1 VSGSDEGVA
10 GRADER
16 MRHARARE
24 ASGPSGDNV
33 EALTP
38 SDDDALVTSDEPA
51 LVRVGSPRGFAA
63 SIGEIWAFRELL
75 GNLVR
80 KELKVKYK
88 DSFLGFL
95 WSLARPLFLLMIYW
109 LIFGKFLQ
117 AGIPDF
123 AFYLFSG
130 LVAWDFFS
138 STLGAATTSIIAN
151 AGLMKKVYFPSEI
164 LPLAAV
170 GAGLVHF
177 ALQMVVLFG
186 VLVAFGYDFWGPNLL
201 LLPVAFA
208 ALVLFATGMGLLLA
222 AANVY
227 LRDVQHLLEVF
238 LLLWFWL
245 TPVVYPIN
253 LALDALARHKFLG
266 FRLSSIYLLNPLT
279 NVVIGFQRAIY
290 KHVVVADSGGR
301 SVAALFQASYG
312 SYLRRLGT
320 VILLSSA
327 LVWFAQRVFARAQ
340 GNFAQEL

>member
-1 VSGSDEGVA
+1 MKAARGV
-10 GRADER
+10 RI
-16 MRHARARE
+16 
-24 ASGPSGDNV
+24 SST
-33 EALTP
+33 ALVR
-38 SDDDALVTSDEPA
+38 SDDAVVGGEEQPA
-51 LVRVGSPRGFAA
+51 LVRVGSPQGFAA
-63 SIGEIWAFRELL
+63 SVGEIWACRELL

-88 DSFLGFL
+88 DSVLGFL

-109 LIFGKFLQ
+109 LIFGKFLK
-117 AGIPDF
+117 AGIPNF

-138 STLGAATTSIIAN
+138 STLGAATTSVIAN
-151 AGLMKKVYFPSEI
+151 AGLIKKVYFPREI

-201 LLPVAFA
+201 LLPVAFV
-208 ALVLFATGMGLLLA
+208 ALVLFATAVGLVLA

-227 LRDVQHLLEVF
+227 LRDVQHLLEVV

-253 LALDALARHKFLG
+253 LALDSLARYRLLG
-266 FRLSSIYLLNPLT
+266 FRLSSVYLLNPLT
-279 NVVIGFQRAIY
+279 NIVIGFQRAVY
-290 KHVVVADSGGR
+290 KHVVVSDAGGR
-301 SVAALFQASYG
+301 SVATLFQAGYG
-312 SYLRRLGT
+312 AYLRRLGS

-327 LVWFAQRVFARAQ
+327 LVWLAQRVFARVQ

>member
-1 VSGSDEGVA
+1 MDRDE
-10 GRADER
+10 
-16 MRHARARE
+16 
-24 ASGPSGDNV
+24 
-33 EALTP
+33 TQ
-38 SDDDALVTSDEPA
+38 
-51 LVRVGSPRGFAA
+51 LVRVGAPRGFVSSAR
-63 SIGEIWAFRELL
+63 EIWAFRELL
-75 GNLVR
+75 ANLVH

-88 DSFLGFL
+88 DSVLGFL

-109 LIFGKFLQ
+109 LIFGKFLR

-138 STLGAATTSIIAN
+138 STLGAATTSVIAN
-151 AGLMKKVYFPSEI
+151 GGLIKKVYFPREI

-177 ALQMVVLFG
+177 ALQVVVLFG
-186 VLVAFGYDFWGPNLL
+186 VLLAFGYDFWGSNLL
-201 LLPVAFA
+201 LLPVAFV
-208 ALVLFATGMGLLLA
+208 ALVLFTTAIGLLLS

-253 LALDALARHKFLG
+253 LALRSLGAYRVLG
-266 FRLSSIYLLNPLT
+266 FDLSDVYLLNPLT
-279 NVVIGFQRAIY
+279 NIVMGFQRAIY
-290 KHVVVADSGGR
+290 KHVVVTDAGGR
-301 SVAALFQASYG
+301 SVVALFEASYG

-320 VILLSSA
+320 VILVSSA
-327 LVWFAQRVFARAQ
+327 LVWLAQRVFARVQ

>member
-1 VSGSDEGVA
+1 MAATE
-10 GRADER
+10 E
-16 MRHARARE
+16 E
-24 ASGPSGDNV
+24 
-33 EALTP
+33 
-38 SDDDALVTSDEPA
+38 A
-51 LVRVGSPRGFAA
+51 LVRVGAPRGAVG
-63 SIGEIWAFRELL
+63 SIREIWAFRELL

-88 DSFLGFL
+88 DSVLGFL

-109 LIFGKFLQ
+109 LVFGKFLR

-130 LVAWDFFS
+130 LVAWDLFS
-138 STLGAATTSIIAN
+138 STLGAATSSIVAN
-151 AGLMKKVYFPSEI
+151 AGLIKKVYFPREI

-177 ALQMVVLFG
+177 ALQMLVLFG
-186 VLVAFGYDFWGPNLL
+186 VLLAFGYGFWGANLL
-201 LLPVAFA
+201 LLPVAFV
-208 ALVLFATGMGLLLA
+208 ALVLFAVAMSLLLS

-245 TPVVYPIN
+245 TPIVYPIN
-253 LALDALARHKFLG
+253 VALDSLAKHQILG
-266 FRLSSIYLLNPLT
+266 VKLSTVYLLNPIT

-290 KHVVVADSGGR
+290 KRVVTTGADGRPVATLYQAGYGAYLGRLLAVIALSG
-301 SVAALFQASYG
+301 ALIW
-312 SYLRRLGT
+312 L
-320 VILLSSA
+320 
-327 LVWFAQRVFARAQ
+327 AQRVFARAQ

>member
-1 VSGSDEGVA
+1 
-10 GRADER
+10 
-16 MRHARARE
+16 MH
-24 ASGPSGDNV
+24 
-33 EALTP
+33 
-38 SDDDALVTSDEPA
+38 
-51 LVRVGSPRGFAA
+51 
-63 SIGEIWAFRELL
+63 
-75 GNLVR
+75 

-88 DSFLGFL
+88 DSVLGFL

-138 STLGAATTSIIAN
+138 STLGAATTSVIAN
-151 AGLMKKVYFPSEI
+151 GGLIKKVYFPREI

-177 ALQMVVLFG
+177 ALQVVVLFG
-186 VLVAFGYDFWGPNLL
+186 VLLAFGYDFWGSNLL
-201 LLPVAFA
+201 LLPVAFV
-208 ALVLFATGMGLLLA
+208 ALVLFTTAVGLLLSA
-222 AANVY
+222 GNVY

-253 LALDALARHKFLG
+253 LALQSLGKYRVLG
-266 FRLSSIYLLNPLT
+266 FDLSDVYLLNPLT
-279 NVVIGFQRAIY
+279 NIVMGFQRAIY
-290 KHVVVADSGGR
+290 KHVVVTDAGGG
-301 SVAALFQASYG
+301 SVVTLFQASYG

-320 VILLSSA
+320 VILVSSA
-327 LVWFAQRVFARAQ
+327 LVWVAQRVFARVQ

>member
-1 VSGSDEGVA
+1 MTGYAAYRGGVRVFLPLA
-10 GRADER
+10 QLD
-16 MRHARARE
+16 H
-24 ASGPSGDNV
+24 
-33 EALTP
+33 
-38 SDDDALVTSDEPA
+38 DALVAGSEEPA
-51 LVRVGSPRGFAA
+51 LVRVGAPQGFLA
-63 SIGEIWAFRELL
+63 SVAEIWACRELL

-88 DSFLGFL
+88 DSVLGFL
-95 WSLARPLFLLMIYW
+95 WSLARPLLLLMIYW
-109 LIFGKFLQ
+109 LVFGKFLR
-117 AGIPDF
+117 AGIPNF

-138 STLGAATTSIIAN
+138 STLGAATTSVIAN
-151 AGLMKKVYFPSEI
+151 AGLIKKVYFPREI

-170 GAGLVHF
+170 GAGLVNF
-177 ALQMVVLFG
+177 ALQVVVLFG
-186 VLVAFGYDFWGPNLL
+186 VLLAFGYDFWGTNLL
-201 LLPVAFA
+201 LLPVAVL
-208 ALVLFATGMGLLLA
+208 ALVLFATAMGLLLA

-253 LALDALARHKFLG
+253 VALESLARYRLLG
-266 FRLSSIYLLNPLT
+266 FRLSTVYLLNPLT
-279 NVVIGFQRAIY
+279 NIVIGFQRAIY
-290 KHVVVADSGGR
+290 KHVEVTDAGGR
-301 SVAALFQASYG
+301 SVATLFQASYG

-327 LVWFAQRVFARAQ
+327 LVWVAQRVFARVQ